1 MAESPTQ
8 RIRLYQ
14 SISFKNIVLFLL
26 ILLVAPDTIIA
37 ALLPGQPGSIISM
50 PSIEGISIEP
60 HGAKLDFS

>member
-37 ALLPGQPGSIISM
+37 ALLPGQPG
-50 PSIEGISIEP
+50 
-60 HGAKLDFS
+60 LRN